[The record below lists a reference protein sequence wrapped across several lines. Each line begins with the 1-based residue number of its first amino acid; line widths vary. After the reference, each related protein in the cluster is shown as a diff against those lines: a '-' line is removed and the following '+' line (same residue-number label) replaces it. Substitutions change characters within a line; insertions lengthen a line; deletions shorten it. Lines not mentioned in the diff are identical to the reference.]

1 MVGLSRNRVSKII
14 GNANFGNIDTL
25 LSQGRDMVYI
35 ARHYNMDFALAQPR
49 ALRRG
54 LRLVERA
61 GRGGY
66 QNGIPQKTVSN
77 HLPKMPEL
85 ANPVNADLQRG
96 IIDRNRRRSCRNCF
110 KCSGFPDRLM
120 LCRDHQD

>member
-1 MVGLSRNRVSKII
+1 
-14 GNANFGNIDTL
+14 
-25 LSQGRDMVYI
+25 MVYI

-96 IIDRNRRRSCRNCF
+96 IIDRNIGDARAEIASNVLGFLIGLCYAAIIKTRCPPASEFRN
-110 KCSGFPDRLM
+110 SETRLSLAM
-120 LCRDHQD
+120 AGRPVVFCIM

>member
-1 MVGLSRNRVSKII
+1 
-14 GNANFGNIDTL
+14 L
-25 LSQGRDMVYI
+25 LSQGRDMDYI
-35 ARHYNMDFALAQPR
+35 ARHYNMDLALARPR

-96 IIDRNRRRSCRNCF
+96 IIDRKSNIITGTP
-110 KCSGFPDRLM
+110 KMGTGP
-120 LCRDHQD
+120 